1 VCLNHTTKQGGA
13 RLGYLC
19 TNEEKRFE
27 LGFFSGKE
35 NQAITPNYK
44 VLDEIL
50 INILNNELSTLI
62 FLLTSTH
69 P

>member
-1 VCLNHTTKQGGA
+1 MRETKGA
-13 RLGYLC
+13 WLGYLC

-27 LGFFSGKE
+27 LRFFSGRE

-44 VLDEIL
+44 VLDEFL
-50 INILNNELSTLI
+50 INILNNEFSTLI
-62 FLLTSTH
+62 FLLTATH